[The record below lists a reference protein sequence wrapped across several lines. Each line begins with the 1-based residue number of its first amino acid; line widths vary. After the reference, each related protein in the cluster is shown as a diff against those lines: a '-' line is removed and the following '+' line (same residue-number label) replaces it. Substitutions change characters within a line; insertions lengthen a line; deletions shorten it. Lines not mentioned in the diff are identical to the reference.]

1 MGTSDTGIYCR
12 EGKCEGKA
20 RAAQERAVCTA
31 GGSGEGHQTPNQPAG
46 QPCWKPPVRSCSAG
60 GRGCF
65 RLVDLHRSGHAPCRP
80 SRPEQRPSARRPLS
94 AQRRD
99 SSGPP
104 PAHGPP
110 PPPSRPALT
119 DAAAPAGSAGTA
131 RPPAPAPCWRGGVCA
146 AGGPSVAEAGG
157 PGWAGGCVVRPARVG
172 GEWVRVRA
180 IKWRTK

>member
-1 MGTSDTGIYCR
+1 MRERHKQRRRELSVQRGGAEKGTKPQTSLQGNRAGNRPLEAAVLGAVGVSGSSIST
-12 EGKCEGKA
+12 EA
-20 RAAQERAVCTA
+20 VTLRAA
-31 GGSGEGHQTPNQPAG
+31 
-46 QPCWKPPVRSCSAG
+46 
-60 GRGCF
+60 
-65 RLVDLHRSGHAPCRP
+65 
-80 SRPEQRPSARRPLS
+80 RPEQRPSARRPLS
-94 AQRRD
+94 AQRRR

-157 PGWAGGCVVRPARVG
+157 PGWAGGCVVGPARVG
-172 GEWVRVRA
+172 GVGESA
-180 IKWRTK
+180 GD